1 MNMNLNIKTN
11 LQIGFKITNMTFSPF
26 STRLLNRLGKKMGS
40 AKNFILAGR
49 RKSDSKISTLHTF
62 CICWSPFQLLI
73 FLIESIATNLQLA
86 N

>member
-40 AKNFILAGR
+40 AKTFILAGR
-49 RKSDSKISTLHTF
+49 RKSDSKIPTLHTF